1 MPPGQ
6 QQAAS
11 ASYSGGLNNY
21 SFGTMTQQQ
30 PQLGNSQILQGL
42 SAYQVQSKQRKNK
55 FK

>member
-21 SFGTMTQQQ
+21 SFGTMTQQ